1 MTSMQLAIT
10 QGVSPFPLESLPVR
24 PHAAKPRLEAVAP
37 IQGRR
42 PVDEDL
48 ALVERFKMGE
58 SAAFEQLVSKY
69 QRSVLNLVYRFTGD
83 ASRAEDLA
91 QEVFVRLY
99 RALDGF
105 EAKARFFTYLYKITL
120 NLCLKD
126 REREQRRRTQSLD
139 ERGGDDLQ
147 RVREVA
153 DPKGSAEDLAE
164 RRDTARIVRE
174 AVQSLPD
181 EQRTAVI
188 LHRFHGLSYEELADV
203 LEISLP
209 AVKSRLHRAKL
220 ALKERLASYVNGEGE
235 VSRHAL

>member
-1 MTSMQLAIT
+1 MQLALT
-10 QGVSPFPLESLPVR
+10 TRDCPTPRESLALKPPVPLR
-24 PHAAKPRLEAVAP
+24 TAAESH
-37 IQGRR
+37 GHERR
-42 PVDEDL
+42 TRVDDDL
-48 ALVERFKMGE
+48 VLVERFKQGDT
-58 SAAFEQLVSKY
+58 AAFEEIVTRH

-99 RALDGF
+99 RALGGF

-126 REREQRRRTQSLD
+126 REREQRRRAQSLD
-139 ERGGDDLQ
+139 TPSDDTH
-147 RVREVA
+147 RAREVE
-153 DPKGSAEDLAE
+153 DPTGSAEDIAQ
-164 RRDTARIVRE
+164 RHDTARIVRE

-188 LHRFHGLSYEELADV
+188 LHRFHGLSYEELAEV

-220 ALKERLASYVNGEGE
+220 ALKDRLSAYMTAEGE
-235 VSRHAL
+235 LHHAL

>member
-1 MTSMQLAIT
+1 MQLALSHRDYRPGRET
-10 QGVSPFPLESLPVR
+10 VSFR
-24 PHAAKPRLEAVAP
+24 PRSAAHCRENGAGQEARPR
-37 IQGRR
+37 
-42 PVDEDL
+42 VDDDL
-48 ALVERFKMGE
+48 ALVERFKQGDA
-58 SAAFEQLVSKY
+58 SAFEEIVIKY

-99 RALDGF
+99 RALGGF

-139 ERGGDDLQ
+139 AAPDDTH
-147 RVREVA
+147 RVREIH
-153 DPKGSAEDLAE
+153 DPLGSAEDIAQ
-164 RRDTARIVRE
+164 RHDTGRIVRE
-174 AVQSLPD
+174 AVMSLPD

-188 LHRFHGLSYEELADV
+188 LHRFHGLSYEELAEV

-220 ALKERLASYVNGEGE
+220 ALKERLGGYVSGEGE
-235 VSRHAL
+235 LHHAM